1 MVPVE
6 KKKEAVPGENAPG
19 SITILG
25 NPGMLFKDAT
35 TGEPIF
41 PKLMLREGTD
51 ARSDLKESLGTV
63 EKNADFEMKANAIW
77 HICELAK
84 EKKHADQIPHGEW
97 TDAFSRI
104 SLFLASKDQ
113 RMRYCALVACTHML
127 EDTSLLK
134 DDAVREAAGTFSPEA
149 AIMLSHSLNASD
161 GHVAANAAAVLDI
174 VLDEHGDYPGR
185 VRELIGDGKSGEDR
199 GVARYL
205 WTKID
210 ALAEAALGYWEKK
223 GKRKKK

>member
-1 MVPVE
+1 MAPVE
-6 KKKEAVPGENAPG
+6 KKKEPIPGENAPG
-19 SITILG
+19 SIAILG

-35 TGEPIF
+35 TGKPIF

-84 EKKHADQIPHGEW
+84 EKKYADEIPHGEW
-97 TDAFSRI
+97 ADAFARI
-104 SLFLASKDQ
+104 SPFLVSNDQ

-127 EDTSLLK
+127 EDTILLK
-134 DDAVREAAGTFSPEA
+134 DDAVREAAGGFSPEA

-161 GHVAANAAAVLDI
+161 RHIAANAAAVLDM
-174 VLDEHGDYPGR
+174 VLNEHGDYPGR
-185 VRELIGDGKSGEDR
+185 VRELIGDAKSGESHEFTK
-199 GVARYL
+199 YL

-210 ALAEAALGYWEKK
+210 ALAEAVLGYWEKK